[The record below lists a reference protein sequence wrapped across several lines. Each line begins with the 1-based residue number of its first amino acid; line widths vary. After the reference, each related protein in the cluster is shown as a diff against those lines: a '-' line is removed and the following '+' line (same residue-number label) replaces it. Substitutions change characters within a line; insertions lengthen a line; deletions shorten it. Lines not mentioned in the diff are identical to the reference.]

1 MRPRPW
7 RQWTVRARMVVW
19 ITALGTVAL
28 IVTNT
33 AGVVLLRTYLTNRI
47 DGQLHAQVRGIAAR
61 LPPPPERQDTK
72 GTPTFGPSS
81 RMYRFDATGNR
92 VDAEPEPLPLGT
104 PAQIVLHGTDG
115 RPYTVDTADGSWRV
129 KVAAEKNGDGY
140 VALAVSLSEVTST
153 GDELLLANAAVAALV
168 LLLMGVAAASVV
180 RVGLRPLTRMERTA
194 AEIAGGDLSRRVT
207 DADPHTEAG
216 RLGTA
221 LNMMLGRIEE
231 AVDEQAASEQRLR
244 RFLADAAHELR
255 TPLTTLQ
262 GFAELYLRGGM
273 RSRQDVDEAMYRIES
288 EAARMRLLVTD
299 LMTLARLDE
308 ERPLHRRPVDLL
320 EIAADAVRDASIRMP
335 TRVVGLSAL
344 DERSDTFE
352 ALTVLADADRVR
364 QVVTNLVANALQH
377 TPEHARVAVRV
388 GRPPGSGEPP
398 LVSVGELLAPGTPT
412 AAVEVA
418 DTGPGMA
425 HRDAVRAFERLFR
438 ADPSRSRRHGG
449 AGLGL
454 SIVASIVRKHGGRV
468 ELWTAPGRGA
478 RFRVLLPISS
488 PTKESPC

>member
-1 MRPRPW
+1 MRVRPW

-19 ITALGTVAL
+19 ITALGVVAL
-28 IVTNT
+28 LLTNT
-33 AGVVLLRTYLTNRI
+33 AGVLLLRTYLTNRI
-47 DGQLHAQVRGIAAR
+47 DGQLHAQARGMANR
-61 LPPPPERQDTK
+61 PPPKLSSADPNR
-72 GTPTFGPSS
+72 PTFGPSS
-81 RMYRFDATGNR
+81 RFYRFDVDGNR
-92 VDAEPEPLPLGT
+92 LDAEAETLPLGT
-104 PAQIVLHGTDG
+104 PASILRHGADG

-129 KVAAEKNGDGY
+129 KIAPANGEAGY
-140 VALAVSLSEVTST
+140 VALAVSLEEVNATR
-153 GDELLLANAAVAALV
+153 DELLLANAAVSALV
-168 LLLMGVAAASVV
+168 LLLMGVVAASVV

-194 AEIAGGDLSRRVT
+194 AEIAGGNLSRRVT

-221 LNMMLGRIEE
+221 LNTMLARIEA
-231 AVDEQAASEQRLR
+231 AVSEQTASERRLR
-244 RFLADAAHELR
+244 QFLADAAHELR
-255 TPLTTLQ
+255 TPLTTIQ
-262 GFAELYLRGGM
+262 GFAELYLRGGI
-273 RSRQDVDEAMYRIES
+273 RPGPELDEAMDRVER

-335 TRVVGLSAL
+335 TRSVGLSAL
-344 DERSDTFE
+344 DERCDTFE
-352 ALTVLADADRVR
+352 AVTVLADADRVR

-388 GRPPGSGEPP
+388 GRPPGAGEPP
-398 LVSVGELLAPGTPT
+398 LVSVGEPLAPDTPT

-425 HRDAVRAFERLFR
+425 HGDAVRAFERLFR
-438 ADPSRSRRHGG
+438 ADPSRSRRYGG

-478 RFRVLLPISS
+478 RFRVLLPIAPS
-488 PTKESPC
+488 TKETPC